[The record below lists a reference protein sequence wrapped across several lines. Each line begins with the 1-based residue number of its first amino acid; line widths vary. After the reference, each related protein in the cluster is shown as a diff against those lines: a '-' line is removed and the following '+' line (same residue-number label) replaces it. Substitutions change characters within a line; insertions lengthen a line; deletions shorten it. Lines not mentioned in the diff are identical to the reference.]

1 MSLAEVR
8 NTTISLTLGRRTGFL
23 NVTNCGKTAIIY
35 KIISMHL
42 AALPNTAA
50 KRRDYFTCK

>member
-8 NTTISLTLGRRTGFL
+8 NITISLTLGRKTGFL

-35 KIISMHL
+35 EIISMHL
-42 AALPNTAA
+42 EALASTAA
-50 KRRDYFTCK
+50 KKKGLFYM